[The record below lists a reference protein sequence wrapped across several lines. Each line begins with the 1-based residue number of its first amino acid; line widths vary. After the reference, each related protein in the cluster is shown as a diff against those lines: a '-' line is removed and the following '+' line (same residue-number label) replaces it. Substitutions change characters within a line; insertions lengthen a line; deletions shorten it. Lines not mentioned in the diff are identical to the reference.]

1 MDEHKGPCFW
11 LEFGWNTWTPL
22 ATPWS
27 LSKCDPVTSN
37 HVTWHQEKGISNL
50 KVWARCTSKSLTT
63 HMFLLQMLL
72 LMDQNSYNGRWNC
85 CISHWVF
92 SFLKPSSNW
101 LCSDELSHLVTKPTF
116 QPLRIPGWR
125 SLHHVVCLR
134 ARFGGLSMRG
144 RVYGSE
150 AWWNEAKFH
159 EICISHDRIHG
170 TNGIFTYMNGWFLL

>member
-1 MDEHKGPCFW
+1 
-11 LEFGWNTWTPL
+11 
-22 ATPWS
+22 
-27 LSKCDPVTSN
+27 
-37 HVTWHQEKGISNL
+37 
-50 KVWARCTSKSLTT
+50 
-63 HMFLLQMLL
+63 MLL

-170 TNGIFTYMNGWFLL
+170 TNGIYDRSTFKFTIKINHSCIIGKYTIVPWILIGLSFLDHLSHSSGHHRINSWAPLAGKKWTKLTSNVTWAVKKGPLVGWII